1 MTAHVATAF
10 GAHFLKWVIDGTHT
24 VDSYNTWDNYRTYT
38 DDVCLTPGAHTLEI
52 TSGTLEPIRIAIVVQ
67 RAGDLGALGANAP
80 WGLAL
85 AAALLIAIGGV
96 VVILRRRFAM
106 ADGNGDGEN

>member
-1 MTAHVATAF
+1 MI
-10 GAHFLKWVIDGTHT
+10 GAA
-24 VDSYNTWDNYRTYT
+24 
-38 DDVCLTPGAHTLEI
+38 LTMGAIQFALLFVGLRYA
-52 TSGTLEPIRIAIVVQ
+52 SPSAIAIVVQ

>member
-1 MTAHVATAF
+1 MP
-10 GAHFLKWVIDGTHT
+10 LKISQTGQGGEWIFKDGS
-24 VDSYNTWDNYRTYT
+24 V
-38 DDVCLTPGAHTLEI
+38 
-52 TSGTLEPIRIAIVVQ
+52 IVVQ